1 MSILIRDAHV
11 LTMDEQDTEHS
22 RADILIEGSKIA
34 AIGPDLEV
42 PSGSA
47 DLRIVEADGLLAM
60 PGLING
66 HLHSPGNFLKGAV
79 DDLPLEIFMLYEIP
93 PFADRLPPTRLTYV
107 RTMLGAIE
115 MLKLGI
121 TSVLDDPFY
130 LPAPST
136 DCIDALMQA
145 YADSGMRATAS
156 LDQMN
161 VVEYERQPFLADLL
175 TEELRAEMD
184 KTPFLPPAELLR
196 HYDHLIDRW
205 HGACGGRLGAAVSC
219 SAPQRVTP
227 DYFASLSEL
236 SRRHDIPFIVH
247 ILESK
252 LQRVFGED
260 KYGKSLVR
268 YVSDLGLLDERMEVV
283 HSIWVDNQDID
294 LLAEAGCTV
303 AHNPVCN
310 LKIGSGIMPFRR
322 LRDRGVPIC
331 LGSDEASV
339 DDSANLWTVAKV
351 AGILHKISDPEYR
364 KWPTA
369 REILNCL
376 FDGGARAMRL
386 KGRIGALAPGYEADI
401 ALLDLNSIAF
411 TPLNDI
417 RRQLVFCENGS
428 SVVMTIV
435 AGRVVVEG
443 GRLLTVDE
451 EAIKAEVRE
460 FSACN
465 REEINRSREAADR
478 LEPYYREMYL
488 RGANRDVGM
497 NRWAGPGRVRG

>member
-11 LTMDEQDTEHS
+11 LTMDEQDREFS

-34 AIGPDLEV
+34 AIGPDLDV
-42 PSGSA
+42 SSA
-47 DLRIVEADGLLAM
+47 PPDLRSIEASGLLAM

-79 DDLPLEIFMLYEIP
+79 DDLPLEIFMLYEVP
-93 PFADRLPPTRLTYV
+93 PFADRVPPTRLTYV

-115 MLKLGI
+115 MLKLGV
-121 TSVLDDPFY
+121 TSVLDDAFY
-130 LPAPST
+130 LPAPSAES
-136 DCIDALMQA
+136 IDALMQA
-145 YADSGMRATAS
+145 YADSGMRATTA

-175 TEELRAEMD
+175 PEQLRAEMD
-184 KTPFLPPAELLR
+184 ETAFLPPAELLR
-196 HYDHLIDRW
+196 HYGYLIDRW
-205 HGACGGRLGAAVSC
+205 HGACEGRLGAAVSC

-227 DYFASLSEL
+227 DYFAALCEL
-236 SRRHDIPFIVH
+236 SREHDLPFNVH

-252 LQRVFGED
+252 LQRVFGEERL
-260 KYGKSLVR
+260 GKSLVR
-268 YVSDLGLLDERMEVV
+268 YVSDLGLLDERMVV
-283 HSIWVDNQDID
+283 IHAIWVDDHDID
-294 LLAEAGCTV
+294 LLAGSGCVV

-322 LRDRGVPIC
+322 LRERGVPIC

-339 DDSANLWTVAKV
+339 DDTANLWTVAKV
-351 AGILHKISDPEYR
+351 AGIVHKISDPEYR

-369 REILNCL
+369 REILGCL
-376 FDGGARAMRL
+376 FGGGARAMRL
-386 KGRIGALAPGYEADI
+386 TGQVGVLAPGYEADI
-401 ALLDLNSIAF
+401 VLLDLNSIAF

-435 AGRVVVEG
+435 AGRVVVEH

-460 FSACN
+460 FTASHRDEMN
-465 REEINRSREAADR
+465 KVRDAAQR
-478 LEPYYREMYL
+478 LEPYYRQMYL
-488 RGANRDVGM
+488 RGVERDVGL
-497 NRWAGPGRVRG
+497 NRWAGSD

>member
-11 LTMDEQDTEHS
+11 LTMDERDKEHS

-34 AIGPDLEV
+34 AIGPDLDV
-42 PSGSA
+42 SSGPP
-47 DLRIVEADGLLAM
+47 DLRIVEASGLLAM

-79 DDLPLEIFMLYEIP
+79 DDLPLEIFMLYEVP
-93 PFADRLPPTRLTYV
+93 PFADRAPPTRLTYV

-115 MLKLGI
+115 MLKLGV
-121 TSVLDDPFY
+121 TSVLDDAFY
-130 LPAPST
+130 LPAPSAA
-136 DCIDALMQA
+136 CIDALMQA
-145 YADSGMRATAS
+145 YADSGMRATTA

-175 TEELRAEMD
+175 PEQLQVEMD
-184 KTPFLPPAELLR
+184 KTKFLPPAELLR
-196 HYDHLIDRW
+196 HYEYLIDRW
-205 HGACGGRLGAAVSC
+205 HGACEGRLGAAVSC

-227 DYFASLSEL
+227 EYFAALSEL
-236 SRRHDIPFIVH
+236 SGRHDLPFNVH

-252 LQRVFGED
+252 LQRVFGEE
-260 KYGKSLVR
+260 KLGKSLVR
-268 YVSDLGLLDERMEVV
+268 YVSDLGLLDERMVVV
-283 HSIWVDNQDID
+283 HAIWVDDQDID
-294 LLAEAGCTV
+294 LLADSGCVV

-339 DDSANLWTVAKV
+339 DDTANLWSVAKV
-351 AGILHKISDPEYR
+351 AGLVHKISDPEYR
-364 KWPTA
+364 RWPTA
-369 REILNCL
+369 PEILNCL
-376 FDGGARAMRL
+376 FGGGARAMRL
-386 KGRIGALAPGYEADI
+386 KGRVGVLAPGYEADI
-401 ALLDLNSIAF
+401 VLLDLNSIAF

-435 AGRVVVEG
+435 AGRIVVEG

-451 EAIKAEVRE
+451 EAIKTEVRD
-460 FSACN
+460 FIASS
-465 REEINRSREAADR
+465 REEMDKVRDAAQR
-478 LEPYYREMYL
+478 LEPYYREMYM
-488 RGANRDVGM
+488 RGVKRDVGM
-497 NRWAGPGRVRG
+497 NRWAGSD